1 MGADQ
6 TADPQGGQL
15 LSLVRR
21 YTVAL
26 VALGVLGA
34 GAGIALEIAVPPPYQ
49 ATATV
54 LVSPLEGNPYSP
66 EGRGDD
72 LVNLQTEAQLV
83 GTDGVAKIVQKKLGR
98 EPEGD
103 VEVSVPPNTQV
114 LNLAYTASSSSNARA
129 GAQAFADAYLE
140 YRSQRAQ
147 GVVNN
152 QLAKLEAQASKVER
166 LLTQTNRELAL
177 SSGSKRATLQQRVT
191 AYTNQLGVIDE
202 QSNDI
207 ASTPIDPGQVI
218 TPADAP
224 AGPGVMRKALY
235 GAGGLFLGLLAGFVI
250 ILLRERLNQRLRNA
264 EAVEGLGV
272 RALSTIPPGG
282 PPGDSLALVSA
293 PKSPVGEAYRR
304 LRAAVV
310 ATAPQTPVALL
321 VASATPGG
329 SARLASAN
337 LAVSL
342 AFAGAKT
349 IMIDATTEDADM
361 TGLFGARPGKGLSD
375 TLLSGTDPATL
386 LIHTDSQLRLL
397 PRGPRAL
404 EAAHRFS
411 GPRMRETVKVLRRRS
426 EYLVV
431 NAASLH
437 DADAQ
442 ALCTFM
448 DAVILVVNQGVTTR
462 EELRQ
467 AYVEAERAGV
477 TVLGALL
484 EPPEPRG
491 GRQAR
496 PAPSRQARPPRDA
509 AETRAPDPRGSGEN
523 RTGGDAHLGWADDQ
537 PGAEDPRRPDPA
549 DDGGY
554 WPTARRDEDERS
566 AADPASLVTQ
576 ALPQIK
582 QPPRSAE
589 TRTGASRPPRPGS
602 RRAAPPAGSARR
614 PTPPSLEPPSG
625 PGKPVAP
632 KPIAPA
638 DVPQTSPSGATGSAR
653 SRARRA
659 RPSEPDPSDPAAP
672 GDPAIHDEQAETD
685 AALESASTRT
695 QEDISKY
702 MPPEIPDEP
711 ADGPPGA
718 PGASGGSGG
727 SGASGA
733 SGESADVV
741 PRYGK
746 NAHKAGRHA
755 GP

>member
-15 LSLVRR
+15 LSLLRR
-21 YTVAL
+21 HMAAL
-26 VALGVLGA
+26 ILLAILGA
-34 GAGIALEIAVPPPYQ
+34 AGGVGLAIVMPPPYK

-83 GTDGVAKIVQKKLGR
+83 STDKVSKIVERKLGY
-98 EPEGD
+98 EPDGE

-114 LNLAYTASSSSNARA
+114 LNLTYTSTSASRARK

-147 GVVNN
+147 AVVNN
-152 QLAKLEAQASKVER
+152 QLAKLKAQAVKVEQQ
-166 LLTQTNRELAL
+166 LTQANQQLAAA
-177 SSGSKRATLQQRVT
+177 SGSQRATLQQRVT

-202 QSNDI
+202 QANDL

-224 AGPGVMRKALY
+224 SGPGLVQRGLY
-235 GAGGLFLGLLAGFVI
+235 GGGGLVLGLFAGFVI

-264 EAVEGLGV
+264 ESVEGLGI

-282 PPGDSLALVSA
+282 PTGDSLALVSA
-293 PKSPVGEAYRR
+293 PKSPAGEAYRR

-310 ATAPQTPVALL
+310 ATAPQTPVAIL
-321 VASATPGG
+321 VTNATPGG

-349 IMIDATTEDADM
+349 IMIDANTDDADM

-426 EYLVV
+426 EYLIV
-431 NAASLH
+431 NAASIH

-448 DAVILVVNQGVTTR
+448 DAVVLVVNQGVTTR

-477 TVLGALL
+477 TVLGTVL
-484 EPPEPRG
+484 EPPEQGRRRKSSSSSAPSSQH
-491 GRQAR
+491 RQAR
-496 PAPSRQARPPRDA
+496 APRGVES
-509 AETRAPDPRGSGEN
+509 RAPEARAPESRG
-523 RTGGDAHLGWADDQ
+523 GGDALAWADDF
-537 PGAEDPRRPDPA
+537 AESEDDRHRDPA
-549 DDGGY
+549 ADAGY
-554 WPTARRDEDERS
+554 WSSRKREDDEP
-566 AADPASLVTQ
+566 AGDPATLTTQ

-582 QPPRSAE
+582 PQTRSAE
-589 TRTGASRPPRPGS
+589 ARQGGSRGARRSGSRHAAPPAGG
-602 RRAAPPAGSARR
+602 RRAAPPLES
-614 PTPPSLEPPSG
+614 PPG
-625 PGKPVAP
+625 PGTPVAP
-632 KPIAPA
+632 KPI
-638 DVPQTSPSGATGSAR
+638 SPTDITQDTGTGRSAR
-653 SRARRA
+653 HRAGGLR
-659 RPSEPDPSDPAAP
+659 SEADPSDPASDGRGMTGEHRE
-672 GDPAIHDEQAETD
+672 GDAGSP
-685 AALESASTRT
+685 SART
-695 QEDISKY
+695 QEDVSKY
-702 MPPEIPDEP
+702 MRPDLSEDR
-711 ADGPPGA
+711 ADGA
-718 PGASGGSGG
+718 A
-727 SGASGA
+727 
-733 SGESADVV
+733 GEKADLV

>member
-1 MGADQ
+1 MRGIVVGADQ
-6 TADPQGGQL
+6 TADAQGGHL
-15 LSLVRR
+15 LALVRR
-21 YTVAL
+21 YLGALIGLAVLGTV
-26 VALGVLGA
+26 LGVV
-34 GAGIALEIAVPPPYQ
+34 LEMAVPPPFK

-83 GTDGVAKIVQKKLGR
+83 ATDSVAKIVQKKLGH
-98 EPEGD
+98 EAEGD
-103 VEVSVPPNTQV
+103 IGVTVPPNTQV
-114 LNLAYTASSSSNARA
+114 LNLTYTAGSSGNARA

-140 YRSQRAQ
+140 YRTQRAQ
-147 GVVNN
+147 AVVNN
-152 QLAKLEAQASKVER
+152 QLAKLKAQSARVER
-166 LLTQTNRELAL
+166 LLQRANNELAA
-177 SSGSKRATLQQRVT
+177 SSGSRRSTLQQRVT

-207 ASTPIDPGQVI
+207 ASTPLDPGQVI

-224 AGPGVMRKALY
+224 AGPGIVRPAMY
-235 GAGGLFLGLLAGFVI
+235 GAGGLLLGLVAGFVVM
-250 ILLRERLNQRLRNA
+250 LLRERLNQRLRNA
-264 EAVEGLGV
+264 ESIEGLGV
-272 RALSTIPPGG
+272 RTLSTIPAGG
-282 PPGDSLALVSA
+282 PSGDTLALVSA

-321 VASATPGG
+321 ISNATPGG
-329 SARLASAN
+329 SARMASAN

-349 IMIDATTEDADM
+349 IMIDATTEDADVS
-361 TGLFGARPGKGLSD
+361 TLFGARPGGKGLSD

-397 PRGPRAL
+397 PRGPRAR

-426 EYLVV
+426 EYLIV

-442 ALCTFM
+442 ALCTFV
-448 DAVILVVNQGVTTR
+448 DAVVLVINQGVTTR

-491 GRQAR
+491 GRAAR
-496 PAPSRQARPPRDA
+496 QAPSARQTHPPQGGA
-509 AETRAPDPRGSGEN
+509 PETRPGKRRAPEPPLAWAEDQPRGPQDEP
-523 RTGGDAHLGWADDQ
+523 DD
-537 PGAEDPRRPDPA
+537 EPA
-549 DDGGY
+549 DSG
-554 WPTARRDEDERS
+554 
-566 AADPASLVTQ
+566 SLVTQ
-576 ALPQIK
+576 ALPQVKQPQVK
-582 QPPRSAE
+582 QPPRAAE
-589 TRTGASRPPRPGS
+589 ARPGPTGRRGAPQPEPPRRPL
-602 RRAAPPAGSARR
+602 PPA
-614 PTPPSLEPPSG
+614 LDPPSG

-632 KPIAPA
+632 KP
-638 DVPQTSPSGATGSAR
+638 VSPTEVTQGTGA
-653 SRARRA
+653 A
-659 RPSEPDPSDPAAP
+659 RPRPAAP
-672 GDPAIHDEQAETD
+672 GGPEPSEPADAAADE
-685 AALESASTRT
+685 ALESAATRT
-695 QEDISKY
+695 QEDISKFL
-702 MPPEIPDEP
+702 PPDLPEDGSDGTPPAGPKDAAPDV
-711 ADGPPGA
+711 
-718 PGASGGSGG
+718 S
-727 SGASGA
+727 
-733 SGESADVV
+733 

-746 NAHKAGRHA
+746 KPHKAGRHA

>member
-6 TADPQGGQL
+6 TADPHGGQL

-21 YTVAL
+21 YMAVL
-26 VALGVLGA
+26 IMLGVLGA
-34 GAGIALEIAVPPPYQ
+34 GAGVALEITVPPPYK

-83 GTDGVAKIVQKKLGR
+83 ATDGVAKIVQKKLGR
-98 EPEGD
+98 EPQGE

-114 LNLAYTASSSSNARA
+114 LNLTYTTTSSAKARA

-140 YRSQRAQ
+140 YRTQRAQ

-152 QLAKLEAQASKVER
+152 QLGKLKAQAAKVER
-166 LLTQTNRELAL
+166 LLLQTNREMAT
-177 SSGSKRATLQQRVT
+177 SAGSKRATLQQRVT

-207 ASTPIDPGQVI
+207 ASTPLDPGQVI

-224 AGPGVMRKALY
+224 AGPGIIRKALY

-250 ILLRERLNQRLRNA
+250 MLLRERLNQRLRNA

-272 RALSTIPPGG
+272 RALSTIPSGG

-321 VASATPGG
+321 VSSATPGG

-442 ALCTFM
+442 ALCTFV
-448 DAVILVVNQGVTTR
+448 DAVVLVVNQGVTTR

-484 EPPEPRG
+484 EPPEQRG
-491 GRQAR
+491 ERQAR
-496 PAPSRQARPPRDA
+496 PAPPRQARPPRGGGGRGGV
-509 AETRAPDPRGSGEN
+509 ETRAPETR
-523 RTGGDAHLGWADDQ
+523 GGDARGAGEGPLTWGDDQ
-537 PGAEDPRRPDPA
+537 PGPEDARHPDPA
-549 DDGGY
+549 EDVGGY
-554 WPTARRDEDERS
+554 WPSAPHDESEQG
-566 AADPASLVTQ
+566 AVDPATLTTQ

-582 QPPRSAE
+582 AQPGDGRQVASGPPRQL
-589 TRTGASRPPRPGS
+589 GS
-602 RRAAPPAGSARR
+602 RRAAPPAGAGRR
-614 PTPPSLEPPSG
+614 GMPPGLEPPSG

-632 KPIAPA
+632 KPVSPTE
-638 DVPQTSPSGATGSAR
+638 VTQGSGSPSPASGSAR
-653 SRARRA
+653 RRDSRA
-659 RPSEPDPSDPAAP
+659 RPSEPDPSDPAPAAP
-672 GDPAIHDEQAETD
+672 LEEAETD
-685 AALESASTRT
+685 AALESAATRT

-711 ADGPPGA
+711 ADGSA
-718 PGASGGSGG
+718 
-727 SGASGA
+727 
-733 SGESADVV
+733 GESSDVV

-746 NAHKAGRHA
+746 KAHRAGRHA
-755 GP
+755 GS

>member
-21 YTVAL
+21 YTAAL
-26 VALGVLGA
+26 VVLGVLGA
-34 GAGIALEIAVPPPYQ
+34 GAGIILEIAVPPPYQ

-83 GTDGVAKIVQKKLGR
+83 STDGVAKIVEKKLGR
-98 EPEGD
+98 EPEGE
-103 VEVSVPPNTQV
+103 VEVTVPPNTQV
-114 LNLAYTASSSSNARA
+114 LNLTYTTNGSTKART
-129 GAQAFADAYLE
+129 GAQAFADAYLQ
-140 YRSQRAQ
+140 YRTQRSQS
-147 GVVNN
+147 VVNN
-152 QLAKLEAQASKVER
+152 QLAKLKTQAAKVQRQLQQANQEM
-166 LLTQTNRELAL
+166 AV
-177 SSGSKRATLQQRVT
+177 SSGSQRATLQQRVT

-207 ASTPIDPGQVI
+207 ASTPLDPGQVI

-224 AGPGVMRKALY
+224 AGPGIIRKALY
-235 GAGGLFLGLLAGFVI
+235 GTGGLVLGLLAGFVVM
-250 ILLRERLNQRLRNA
+250 LLRERLNQRLRNA

-272 RALSTIPPGG
+272 RALSTIPAGG
-282 PPGDSLALVSA
+282 PAGDSLALVSA

-321 VASATPGG
+321 VTSATPGG

-411 GPRMRETVKVLRRRS
+411 GPRMREAVKVLRRRS

-496 PAPSRQARPPRDA
+496 PAPPRQARPPRGGDGRGGAEARPHEPRA
-509 AETRAPDPRGSGEN
+509 AEARGAGEAPL
-523 RTGGDAHLGWADDQ
+523 TWADEQ
-537 PGAEDPRRPDPA
+537 QGPEDGRRADPA
-549 DDGGY
+549 ADAGY
-554 WPTARRDEDERS
+554 WSGRQRDEDEPG
-566 AADPASLVTQ
+566 AADPASLTTQ

-582 QPPRSAE
+582 PQPRSAE
-589 TRTGASRPPRPGS
+589 PRQGASRQPG
-602 RRAAPPAGSARR
+602 ARR
-614 PTPPSLEPPSG
+614 PAPPSGGGRRGTPPSLEPPAG

-632 KPIAPA
+632 KPISPTEITQGTGSGPA
-638 DVPQTSPSGATGSAR
+638 ASGAAG
-653 SRARRA
+653 RRGA
-659 RPSEPDPSDPAAP
+659 RPRPPEPDRPEPAAST
-672 GDPAIHDEQAETD
+672 DQAAPPEAGND
-685 AALESASTRT
+685 AAPESASTRT

-702 MPPEIPDEP
+702 MPPEPPDTP
-711 ADGPPGA
+711 ADKPA
-718 PGASGGSGG
+718 
-727 SGASGA
+727 
-733 SGESADVV
+733 GEPSPEVV

-746 NAHKAGRHA
+746 KPHKAGRHA
-755 GP
+755 EP

>member
-6 TADPQGGQL
+6 TADPQAGQL

-21 YTVAL
+21 YATVL
-26 VALGVLGA
+26 IVLGVLGA
-34 GAGIALEIAVPPPYQ
+34 GAGVALEIAVPPPYK

-83 GTDGVAKIVQKKLGR
+83 ATDGVERLVEKKLGH
-98 EPEGD
+98 EPEGKIG
-103 VEVSVPPNTQV
+103 VSVPPNTQV
-114 LNLAYTASSSSNARA
+114 LNLSYTSDSSADARA
-129 GAQAFADAYLE
+129 GAQAFADAYLA
-140 YRSQRAQ
+140 YRTQRAQ

-152 QLAKLEAQASKVER
+152 QLTKLKAQAAKVGQQLQEA
-166 LLTQTNRELAL
+166 NREMAL
-177 SSGSKRATLQQRVT
+177 STGSRRATLRQRVI

-224 AGPGVMRKALY
+224 SGPGIVRPAVW
-235 GAGGLFLGLLAGFVI
+235 GIGGLVLGLVLGFVI
-250 ILLRERLNQRLRNA
+250 MLLRERLNQRLRNA
-264 EAVEGLGV
+264 DAIEGLGV
-272 RALSTIPPGG
+272 RTLATIPAGG
-282 PPGDSLALVSA
+282 PPGDTLALVSA

-304 LRAAVV
+304 LRAAIV

-321 VASATPGG
+321 VTSATPGG

-375 TLLSGTDPATL
+375 TLLNGTDPATL

-397 PRGPRAL
+397 PRGPRAR

-442 ALCTFM
+442 ALCTFV
-448 DAVILVVNQGVTTR
+448 DAVVLVVNRGVTTR
-462 EELRQ
+462 EELRH

-484 EPPEPRG
+484 EPPEQNRSGQPRTAPPPLQG
-491 GRQAR
+491 R
-496 PAPSRQARPPRDA
+496 PARAGGPRALEARGSA
-509 AETRAPDPRGSGEN
+509 SPRGSGQNRVAGDADLGWGDDQLSWESGRRPDAPEDAH
-523 RTGGDAHLGWADDQ
+523 RTGRTRDD
-537 PGAEDPRRPDPA
+537 DDPDPA
-549 DDGGY
+549 DD
-554 WPTARRDEDERS
+554 
-566 AADPASLVTQ
+566 ASLTTQ
-576 ALPQIK
+576 ALPQID
-582 QPPRSAE
+582 AE
-589 TRTGASRPPRPGS
+589 PPRPARPRPEDARPGTS
-602 RRAAPPAGSARR
+602 RPSRGTGQRRAAPRR
-614 PTPPSLEPPSG
+614 GTPPALEPPAG
-625 PGKPVAP
+625 LGKPVTP
-632 KPIAPA
+632 KPS
-638 DVPQTSPSGATGSAR
+638 DGAQGKDSDDAR
-653 SRARRA
+653 ASK
-659 RPSEPDPSDPAAP
+659 
-672 GDPAIHDEQAETD
+672 EQAETA
-685 AALESASTRT
+685 AALESAATRT
-695 QEDISKY
+695 QEDISQY
-702 MPPEIPDEP
+702 LPPDLPEDG
-711 ADGPPGA
+711 ADGSSGESSTGGA
-718 PGASGGSGG
+718 PGTS
-727 SGASGA
+727 
-733 SGESADVV
+733 

-746 NAHKAGRHA
+746 KPHRAGRH
-755 GP
+755 GGS

>member
-21 YTVAL
+21 YMAAL
-26 VALGVLGA
+26 IVLGVLGA

-83 GTDGVAKIVQKKLGR
+83 ATDGVGKIVQKKLGR
-98 EPEGD
+98 EPEGE
-103 VEVSVPPNTQV
+103 VEVTVPPNTQV
-114 LNLAYTASSSSNARA
+114 LNLTYTTNSSTNART

-140 YRSQRAQ
+140 YRTQRAQ

-152 QLAKLEAQASKVER
+152 QLKKLEAQAAKVER
-166 LLTQTNRELAL
+166 QLAQTNREMAT
-177 SSGSKRATLQQRVT
+177 STGSKRATLQQRVT

-207 ASTPIDPGQVI
+207 ASTPLDPGQVI

-224 AGPGVMRKALY
+224 AGPGIIRKALY
-235 GAGGLFLGLLAGFVI
+235 GFGGLMLGLLGGFVI
-250 ILLRERLNQRLRNA
+250 MLLRERLNQRLRNA

-272 RALSTIPPGG
+272 RALSTIPAGG
-282 PPGDSLALVSA
+282 PSGDSLALVSA
-293 PKSPVGEAYRR
+293 PKSPAGEAYRR

-397 PRGPRAL
+397 PRGPRAV

-448 DAVILVVNQGVTTR
+448 DAVVLVVNQGVTTR
-462 EELRQ
+462 QELHQ

-491 GRQAR
+491 GRQPR
-496 PAPSRQARPPRDA
+496 PAPSRQARPPRGA
-509 AETRAPDPRGSGEN
+509 EPRGPETRASDPRGSGET
-523 RTGGDAHLGWADDQ
+523 RVGGEAASFAWGDDQ
-537 PGAEDPRRPDPA
+537 AAPEDVRRHDPA
-549 DDGGY
+549 DDGY
-554 WPTARRDEDERS
+554 WASRRRDEDEQNT
-566 AADPASLVTQ
+566 ADPASLTTQ

-582 QPPRSAE
+582 QQPRSSE
-589 TRTGASRPPRPGS
+589 PRQGAPRQPRRPGS
-602 RRAAPPAGSARR
+602 RRAAPPAGGVQRA
-614 PTPPSLEPPSG
+614 TPPSLEPPSG

-632 KPIAPA
+632 KPVAPEA
-638 DVPQTSPSGATGSAR
+638 SQGTESAAGPTR
-653 SRARRA
+653 RRASRA
-659 RPSEPDPSDPAAP
+659 RPSSEPDPPDPAASDDRTVSE
-672 GDPAIHDEQAETD
+672 GQAETD

-695 QEDISKY
+695 QEDISRY
-702 MPPEIPDEP
+702 MPPDLPDEP
-711 ADGPPGA
+711 TEGT
-718 PGASGGSGG
+718 SGQS
-727 SGASGA
+727 S
-733 SGESADVV
+733 DVV

-746 NAHKAGRHA
+746 KAQAGRHA

>member
-26 VALGVLGA
+26 VALGVVGA
-34 GAGIALEIAVPPPYQ
+34 AAGIGLEIAVPPPYQ

-83 GTDGVAKIVQKKLGR
+83 STDGVAKIVQKKLGR

-103 VEVSVPPNTQV
+103 VEVTVPPNTQV
-114 LNLAYTASSSSNARA
+114 LNLAYTATSSAKARA

-152 QLAKLEAQASKVER
+152 QLAKLEAQAAKVER

-177 SSGSKRATLQQRVT
+177 STGSKRATLQQRVT

-224 AGPGVMRKALY
+224 AGPGIIRKALY

-282 PPGDSLALVSA
+282 PAGDSLALVSA

-310 ATAPQTPVALL
+310 ATAPQTPVAVL

-426 EYLVV
+426 EYLIV

-484 EPPEPRG
+484 EPPEQRG
-491 GRQAR
+491 GRQQARPAPASRQAR
-496 PAPSRQARPPRDA
+496 PARGPAEPRGP
-509 AETRAPDPRGSGEN
+509 ETRGSGEN
-523 RTGGDAHLGWADDQ
+523 RTGGDGPLKWADDQ
-537 PGAEDPRRPDPA
+537 PGADDARRPDPG

-554 WPTARRDEDERS
+554 WPSTRRDEDER
-566 AADPASLVTQ
+566 APADPATLVTQ

-589 TRTGASRPPRPGS
+589 TRTGATRQPRPGA

-614 PTPPSLEPPSG
+614 PTPPSLDPPAG

-632 KPIAPA
+632 KPIAA
-638 DVPQTSPSGATGSAR
+638 TDLPQATPPGASGSAR

-659 RPSEPDPSDPAAP
+659 RPSEPDPTDPAAHDEP
-672 GDPAIHDEQAETD
+672 VVNDEQAETE

-695 QEDISKY
+695 QEDISRY
-702 MPPEIPDEP
+702 MPPDLPDQP
-711 ADGPPGA
+711 ADGADGA
-718 PGASGGSGG
+718 DGAAGGSGD
-727 SGASGA
+727 SP
-733 SGESADVV
+733 EVV

-746 NAHKAGRHA
+746 KAHRAGRHGGA
-755 GP
+755 

>member
-6 TADPQGGQL
+6 KADAQGGQL
-15 LSLVRR
+15 FSLVRR
-21 YTVAL
+21 YLGALVVLALLGTGAGVAL
-26 VALGVLGA
+26 EL
-34 GAGIALEIAVPPPYQ
+34 AVPPPFK

-83 GTDGVAKIVQKKLGR
+83 ATDSVAKIVERKLGR
-98 EPEGD
+98 EAQGD
-103 VEVSVPPNTQV
+103 IGVSVPPNTQV
-114 LNLAYTASSSSNARA
+114 LNLTYTSNSSGNARS

-140 YRSQRAQ
+140 YRTQRAQ
-147 GVVNN
+147 AVVNN
-152 QLAKLEAQASKVER
+152 QLAKLKAQSSRVER
-166 LLTQTNRELAL
+166 LLQRANTELAAA
-177 SSGSKRATLQQRVT
+177 SGSRRATLQQRVT

-224 AGPGVMRKALY
+224 SGPGIMRPAMY
-235 GAGGLFLGLLAGFVI
+235 GAVGLVLGLVAGFVI
-250 ILLRERLNQRLRNA
+250 MLLRERLNQRLRNA
-264 EAVEGLGV
+264 ESIEGLGV
-272 RALSTIPPGG
+272 RTLSTIPAGG
-282 PPGDSLALVSA
+282 PSGDTLALVSA

-321 VASATPGG
+321 VSNATPGG

-349 IMIDATTEDADM
+349 IMIDATTEDSDVS
-361 TGLFGARPGKGLSD
+361 TLFGARPGGKGLSD

-397 PRGPRAL
+397 PRGPRAR

-426 EYLVV
+426 EYLIV
-431 NAASLH
+431 NATSLH

-442 ALCTFM
+442 ALCTFV
-448 DAVILVVNQGVTTR
+448 DAVVLVINQGVTTR

-491 GRQAR
+491 GRS
-496 PAPSRQARPPRDA
+496 SRQQAPARQSRPPQGGEARSA
-509 AETRAPDPRGSGEN
+509 EARHPETR
-523 RTGGDAHLGWADDQ
+523 GGARRASEVPLAWADDQ
-537 PGAEDPRRPDPA
+537 PLAPQEEAEEEPA
-549 DDGGY
+549 DPG
-554 WPTARRDEDERS
+554 T
-566 AADPASLVTQ
+566 LVTQ
-576 ALPQIK
+576 ALPQVK
-582 QPPRSAE
+582 QQPP
-589 TRTGASRPPRPGS
+589 TGDARPAASPRRGAARPEGRRRPL
-602 RRAAPPAGSARR
+602 PPA
-614 PTPPSLEPPSG
+614 LDPPSG

-632 KPIAPA
+632 KPVSPTDVTQGTARPRRAASDAEAPEPA
-638 DVPQTSPSGATGSAR
+638 D
-653 SRARRA
+653 
-659 RPSEPDPSDPAAP
+659 
-672 GDPAIHDEQAETD
+672 AETE

-695 QEDISKY
+695 QEDITKY
-702 MPPEIPDEP
+702 LPPETPEDG
-711 ADGPPGA
+711 ADGAPPAGTGDGA
-718 PGASGGSGG
+718 PEVA
-727 SGASGA
+727 
-733 SGESADVV
+733 

-746 NAHKAGRHA
+746 KPHRAGRHA

>member
-1 MGADQ
+1 MRGIVVGADQ
-6 TADPQGGQL
+6 TADAQGGHL
-15 LSLVRR
+15 LALVRR
-21 YTVAL
+21 YLGALIGLAVLGTAAGVAL
-26 VALGVLGA
+26 
-34 GAGIALEIAVPPPYQ
+34 EMAVPPPFK

-83 GTDGVAKIVQKKLGR
+83 ATDSVAKIVQKKLGH
-98 EPEGD
+98 EAEGD
-103 VEVSVPPNTQV
+103 IGVSVPPNTQV
-114 LNLAYTASSSSNARA
+114 LNLTYTANSSGNARA

-140 YRSQRAQ
+140 YRTQRAQ
-147 GVVNN
+147 AVVNN
-152 QLAKLEAQASKVER
+152 QLAKLKAQSARVEH
-166 LLTQTNRELAL
+166 LLQRANNELAA
-177 SSGSKRATLQQRVT
+177 SSGSRRSTLQQRVT

-207 ASTPIDPGQVI
+207 ASTPLDPGQVI

-224 AGPGVMRKALY
+224 AGPGIVRPAMY
-235 GAGGLFLGLLAGFVI
+235 GAGGLVLGLVAGFVVM
-250 ILLRERLNQRLRNA
+250 LLRERLNQRLRNA
-264 EAVEGLGV
+264 ESIEGLGV
-272 RALSTIPPGG
+272 RTLSTIPAGG
-282 PPGDSLALVSA
+282 PPGDTLALVSA

-321 VASATPGG
+321 ISNATPGG
-329 SARLASAN
+329 SARMASAN

-349 IMIDATTEDADM
+349 IMIDATTEDADVS
-361 TGLFGARPGKGLSD
+361 TLFGARPGGKGLSD

-397 PRGPRAL
+397 PRGPRAR

-426 EYLVV
+426 EYLIV

-442 ALCTFM
+442 ALCTFV
-448 DAVILVVNQGVTTR
+448 DAVVLVINQGVTTR

-491 GRQAR
+491 GRA
-496 PAPSRQARPPRDA
+496 ARQAPPARQPHPPQGSEPRQPEA
-509 AETRAPDPRGSGEN
+509 RAGRRRAPEAP
-523 RTGGDAHLGWADDQ
+523 LPW
-537 PGAEDPRRPDPA
+537 AEDPSRGGQDEPDEEPA
-549 DDGGY
+549 DSG
-554 WPTARRDEDERS
+554 
-566 AADPASLVTQ
+566 SLVTQ
-576 ALPQIK
+576 ALPQVK
-582 QPPRSAE
+582 QPPR
-589 TRTGASRPPRPGS
+589 TGEARPAPSGRHGVPQPEPR
-602 RRAAPPAGSARR
+602 RRPLPPA
-614 PTPPSLEPPSG
+614 LEPPAG

-632 KPIAPA
+632 KP
-638 DVPQTSPSGATGSAR
+638 VSPTEVTQGTGP
-653 SRARRA
+653 A
-659 RPSEPDPSDPAAP
+659 RPRPAAP
-672 GDPAIHDEQAETD
+672 AGAEPAEPAD
-685 AALESASTRT
+685 AAADDGLESAATRT
-695 QEDISKY
+695 QEDISKF
-702 MPPEIPDEP
+702 MPPDLPEDG
-711 ADGPPGA
+711 ADGKPPAGPKDAA
-718 PGASGGSGG
+718 P
-727 SGASGA
+727 
-733 SGESADVV
+733 DVS

-746 NAHKAGRHA
+746 KPHKAGRHA

>member
-1 MGADQ
+1 MGADR
-6 TADPQGGQL
+6 TADAQGGQL
-15 LSLVRR
+15 LALVRR
-21 YTVAL
+21 YLGAL
-26 VALGVLGA
+26 IGLAVLGTAA
-34 GAGIALEIAVPPPYQ
+34 GVVLEMAVPPPFK

-83 GTDGVAKIVQKKLGR
+83 ATDSVAKIVEKKLGH
-98 EPEGD
+98 EAEGD
-103 VEVSVPPNTQV
+103 IGVSVPPNTQV
-114 LNLAYTASSSSNARA
+114 LNLTYTASSSGNARA

-140 YRSQRAQ
+140 YRTQRAQ

-152 QLAKLEAQASKVER
+152 QLAKLKAQSARVER
-166 LLTQTNRELAL
+166 LLQRANNELAA
-177 SSGSKRATLQQRVT
+177 SSGSRRSTLQQRVT

-207 ASTPIDPGQVI
+207 ASTPLDPGQVI

-224 AGPGVMRKALY
+224 AGPGIVRPAMY
-235 GAGGLFLGLLAGFVI
+235 GAGGLVLGLVAGFVI
-250 ILLRERLNQRLRNA
+250 MLLRERLNQRLRNA
-264 EAVEGLGV
+264 ESIEGLGV
-272 RALSTIPPGG
+272 RTLSAIPAGG
-282 PPGDSLALVSA
+282 PSGDTLALVSA

-321 VASATPGG
+321 ISNATPGG
-329 SARLASAN
+329 SARMASAN

-349 IMIDATTEDADM
+349 IMIDATTEDADVS
-361 TGLFGARPGKGLSD
+361 TLFGARPGGKGLSD

-397 PRGPRAL
+397 PRGPRAR

-426 EYLVV
+426 EYLIV

-442 ALCTFM
+442 ALCTFV
-448 DAVILVVNQGVTTR
+448 DAVVLVINQGVTTR

-491 GRQAR
+491 GRGTRQAPAARQSR
-496 PAPSRQARPPRDA
+496 PPQGGEARPPQGGEARPPQGGEA
-509 AETRAPDPRGSGEN
+509 RPPQGGEARGGAEPRLPETRGGKRRAPEAPL
-523 RTGGDAHLGWADDQ
+523 AW
-537 PGAEDPRRPDPA
+537 AEDPPRA
-549 DDGGY
+549 SQ
-554 WPTARRDEDERS
+554 DEP
-566 AADPASLVTQ
+566 AADPADSPSLVTQ
-576 ALPQIK
+576 ALPQVT
-582 QPPRSAE
+582 QPPR
-589 TRTGASRPPRPGS
+589 TGEARPAPSGRRGAPQPEPR
-602 RRAAPPAGSARR
+602 RRPLPPA
-614 PTPPSLEPPSG
+614 LDPPSG

-632 KPIAPA
+632 KP
-638 DVPQTSPSGATGSAR
+638 VSPTEVTQGTGPV
-653 SRARRA
+653 
-659 RPSEPDPSDPAAP
+659 RPRPAAP
-672 GDPAIHDEQAETD
+672 SDAEPPEPADAETEET
-685 AALESASTRT
+685 LESAATRT
-695 QEDISKY
+695 QEDISKF
-702 MPPEIPDEP
+702 MPPELPEDG
-711 ADGPPGA
+711 ADGTPPAGPKDAA
-718 PGASGGSGG
+718 P
-727 SGASGA
+727 
-733 SGESADVV
+733 DVA

-746 NAHKAGRHA
+746 KPHKAGRHA

>member
-1 MGADQ
+1 MAALIVLAALGTGA
-6 TADPQGGQL
+6 G
-15 LSLVRR
+15 
-21 YTVAL
+21 VAL
-26 VALGVLGA
+26 
-34 GAGIALEIAVPPPYQ
+34 EMAVPPPFK

-83 GTDGVAKIVQKKLGR
+83 ATDSVAKIVQRKLGR
-98 EPEGD
+98 EAEGD
-103 VEVSVPPNTQV
+103 IAVSVPPNTQV
-114 LNLAYTASSSSNARA
+114 LNLTYTAGSSGNARS

-140 YRSQRAQ
+140 YRTQRAQ
-147 GVVNN
+147 SVVNN
-152 QLAKLEAQASKVER
+152 QLAKLKTQAARVER
-166 LLTQTNRELAL
+166 LLQRANNELAA
-177 SSGSKRATLQQRVT
+177 SSGSRRSTLQQRVT

-207 ASTPIDPGQVI
+207 ASTPLDPGQVI

-224 AGPGVMRKALY
+224 SGPGIIRPAMY
-235 GAGGLFLGLLAGFVI
+235 GAGGLVLGLIAGLVI
-250 ILLRERLNQRLRNA
+250 MLLRERLNQRLRNT
-264 EAVEGLGV
+264 EAIEGLGV
-272 RALSTIPPGG
+272 RTLSAIPAGG
-282 PPGDSLALVSA
+282 PPGDTLALVSA
-293 PKSPVGEAYRR
+293 PKSPAGEAYRR

-321 VASATPGG
+321 VSNATPGG

-397 PRGPRAL
+397 PRGPRAR

-442 ALCTFM
+442 ALCTFV
-448 DAVILVVNQGVTTR
+448 DAVVLVVNQGVTTR

-477 TVLGALL
+477 TVLGALM
-484 EPPEPRG
+484 EPPEQRG
-491 GRQAR
+491 RSQR
-496 PAPSRQARPPRDA
+496 PAAQPRRARPPQGGEMRGA
-509 AETRAPDPRGSGEN
+509 AGEPRGPEPRVAGE
-523 RTGGDAHLGWADDQ
+523 RHAAPEASLAWADDQ
-537 PGAEDPRRPDPA
+537 PAEGDARPAGRGEEQPGYWPGMPQDEAEPDPA
-549 DDGGY
+549 D
-554 WPTARRDEDERS
+554 S
-566 AADPASLVTQ
+566 ASLVTQ
-576 ALPQIK
+576 ALPQVGR
-582 QPPRSAE
+582 QP
-589 TRTGASRPPRPGS
+589 RTGEPPQAPSGRRGTPRPEPR
-602 RRAAPPAGSARR
+602 RRAL
-614 PTPPSLEPPSG
+614 PPSLDPPAG

-632 KPIAPA
+632 RPVSPT
-638 DVPQTSPSGATGSAR
+638 DVTQGTGT
-653 SRARRA
+653 A
-659 RPSEPDPSDPAAP
+659 RPRTGTPPGAEAPEAVEAADP
-672 GDPAIHDEQAETD
+672 END

-695 QEDISKY
+695 QEDISQF
-702 MPPEIPDEP
+702 MPPDLPDDG
-711 ADGPPGA
+711 ADGPPVAGPSGAGA
-718 PGASGGSGG
+718 PGASP
-727 SGASGA
+727 
-733 SGESADVV
+733 GEVA

-746 NAHKAGRHA
+746 KAHKAGRHA
-755 GP
+755 GS

>member
-6 TADPQGGQL
+6 TADPQQGQL
-15 LSLVRR
+15 LPLLRR
-21 YTVAL
+21 YMPLLVLLAVVGAAVGVIAAL
-26 VALGVLGA
+26 VLPA
-34 GAGIALEIAVPPPYQ
+34 PYK
-49 ATATV
+49 ATSTV

-66 EGRGDD
+66 NGRGDD

-83 GTDGVAKIVQKKLGR
+83 STDRVAKIVGQKLGHA
-98 EPEGD
+98 PEGQI
-103 VEVSVPPNTQV
+103 EVTVPPNTQV
-114 LNLAYTASSSSNARA
+114 LNLTYTAGSAKDARA
-129 GAQAFADAYLE
+129 GAQAFADAYLA
-140 YRSQRAQ
+140 YRQQRAQ
-147 GVVNN
+147 DVVNN
-152 QLAKLEAQASKVER
+152 QLTKLKNQSSKVQQQ
-166 LLTQTNRELAL
+166 LLKTNREMAVA
-177 SSGSKRATLQQRVT
+177 SGAERATLRQRVT

-202 QSNDI
+202 QANDI
-207 ASTPIDPGQVI
+207 GSTPINPGQVI
-218 TPADAP
+218 TPAGAP
-224 AGPGVMRKALY
+224 DGPGQIRTAAF
-235 GAGGLFLGLLAGFVI
+235 GAGGLVGALLVGCAVV
-250 ILLRERLNQRLRNA
+250 LLRERLNQRLHNA
-264 EAVEGLGV
+264 EAIEGLGV
-272 RALSTIPPGG
+272 RTLSTIPAGG
-282 PPGDSLALVSA
+282 PTGDTLALVSA
-293 PKSPVGEAYRR
+293 PKSPAGQAYRR

-349 IMIDATTEDADM
+349 IMIDATTDD
-361 TGLFGARPGKGLSD
+361 TDVSTLFGARPGGKGLSD

-397 PRGPRAL
+397 PRGPRAP

-442 ALCTFM
+442 ALCTFV

-484 EPPEPRG
+484 EPPEQRG
-491 GRQAR
+491 GGRAPRQA
-496 PAPSRQARPPRDA
+496 PPRQAGRAPQA
-509 AETRAPDPRGSGEN
+509 AETLGGGE
-523 RTGGDAHLGWADDQ
+523 RPTVPEASLGWEDDHDSAD
-537 PGAEDPRRPDPA
+537 A
-549 DDGGY
+549 
-554 WPTARRDEDERS
+554 
-566 AADPASLVTQ
+566 ASLTTQ

-582 QPPRSAE
+582 QPPRPGDA
-589 TRTGASRPPRPGS
+589 RQAQARRGGAQRG
-602 RRAAPPAGSARR
+602 APPPGRR
-614 PTPPSLEPPSG
+614 PTPPALEPPSG

-632 KPIAPA
+632 KPVSPTDVTQGTGTSRPRASRAQPGDAEPGEPA
-638 DVPQTSPSGATGSAR
+638 DTA
-653 SRARRA
+653 
-659 RPSEPDPSDPAAP
+659 
-672 GDPAIHDEQAETD
+672 EQRETE
-685 AALESASTRT
+685 AALESASART

-702 MPPEIPDEP
+702 MPPEPPNDS
-711 ADGPPGA
+711 ADGPT
-718 PGASGGSGG
+718 SS
-727 SGASGA
+727 
-733 SGESADVV
+733 EVL

-746 NAHKAGRHA
+746 THKAGRHA
-755 GP
+755 GS

>member
-21 YTVAL
+21 YMVAL
-26 VALGVLGA
+26 VVLGVLGA

-83 GTDGVAKIVQKKLGR
+83 ATDGVGRIVQKKLGR
-98 EPEGD
+98 EPEGE
-103 VEVSVPPNTQV
+103 VEVTVPPNTQV
-114 LNLAYTASSSSNARA
+114 LTLTYTTNGSTKARA
-129 GAQAFADAYLE
+129 GAQAYADAYLE
-140 YRSQRAQ
+140 YRTQRAQ

-152 QLAKLEAQASKVER
+152 QIAKLKTQAAKVQRQLQQANQEM
-166 LLTQTNRELAL
+166 AA
-177 SSGSKRATLQQRVT
+177 SSGSQRATMQQRVT

-207 ASTPIDPGQVI
+207 ASTPLDPGQVI

-224 AGPGVMRKALY
+224 AGPGIIRKALY
-235 GAGGLFLGLLAGFVI
+235 GTGGLVLGLLAGFVI
-250 ILLRERLNQRLRNA
+250 MLLRERLNQRLRNA
-264 EAVEGLGV
+264 DAVEGLGV
-272 RALSTIPPGG
+272 RALSTIPAGG

-321 VASATPGG
+321 VTSATPGG

-411 GPRMRETVKVLRRRS
+411 GPRMREAVKVLRRRS

-491 GRQAR
+491 GRQSR
-496 PAPSRQARPPRDA
+496 PAPSRQARPPRGGDGRGGA
-509 AETRAPDPRGSGEN
+509 EARTPEPRTPETRAPETRTAGEAPLAW
-523 RTGGDAHLGWADDQ
+523 GGDDQ
-537 PGAEDPRRPDPA
+537 QGPEEGRRPDPA
-549 DDGGY
+549 GDAGY
-554 WPTARRDEDERS
+554 WSGRSRDEDEQGT
-566 AADPASLVTQ
+566 ADPASLTTQ

-582 QPPRSAE
+582 PQPRSAE
-589 TRTGASRPPRPGS
+589 PRPGASRPSRQPGS
-602 RRAAPPAGSARR
+602 RRPAPPAGGGRR
-614 PTPPSLEPPSG
+614 GTPPSLEPPAG

-632 KPIAPA
+632 KPALPPE
-638 DVPQTSPSGATGSAR
+638 VTPGTGSGSAASGSAR
-653 SRARRA
+653 PRGSRA
-659 RPSEPDPSDPAAP
+659 RPSEPDP
-672 GDPAIHDEQAETD
+672 
-685 AALESASTRT
+685 
-695 QEDISKY
+695 
-702 MPPEIPDEP
+702 PD
-711 ADGPPGA
+711 
-718 PGASGGSGG
+718 
-727 SGASGA
+727 
-733 SGESADVV
+733 
-741 PRYGK
+741 
-746 NAHKAGRHA
+746 
-755 GP
+755 

>member
-6 TADPQGGQL
+6 TADPQGGHL

-21 YTVAL
+21 YTAAL
-26 VALGVLGA
+26 IVLAVLGT
-34 GAGIALEIAVPPPYQ
+34 GAGVALEIAVPPPFK

-83 GTDGVAKIVQKKLGR
+83 STDSVAKIVEKKLGR
-98 EPEGD
+98 EAEGD
-103 VEVSVPPNTQV
+103 IAVSVPPNTQV
-114 LNLAYTASSSSNARA
+114 LNLTYTAGSSGQARS

-140 YRSQRAQ
+140 YRTQRAQ
-147 GVVNN
+147 SVVNN
-152 QLAKLEAQASKVER
+152 QLAKLKTQAARVER
-166 LLTQTNRELAL
+166 LLQRANNELAA
-177 SSGSKRATLQQRVT
+177 SSGSRRSTLQQRVT

-207 ASTPIDPGQVI
+207 ASTPLDPGQVI

-224 AGPGVMRKALY
+224 SGPGIIRPAMY
-235 GAGGLFLGLLAGFVI
+235 GAGGLVLGLVAGFVI
-250 ILLRERLNQRLRNA
+250 MLLRERLNQRLRNT
-264 EAVEGLGV
+264 EAIEGLGV
-272 RALSTIPPGG
+272 RTLSAIPAGG
-282 PPGDSLALVSA
+282 PPGDTLALVSA
-293 PKSPVGEAYRR
+293 PKSPAGEAYRR

-321 VASATPGG
+321 VSNATPGG

-349 IMIDATTEDADM
+349 IMIDATTEDVDVS
-361 TGLFGARPGKGLSD
+361 GLFGARAGKGLSD

-397 PRGPRAL
+397 PRGPRAR

-426 EYLVV
+426 EYLIV

-442 ALCTFM
+442 ALCTFV
-448 DAVILVVNQGVTTR
+448 DAVVLVVNQGVTTR

-484 EPPEPRG
+484 EPPEQRGRSQRPAAQPRRARPPQGGEMRGAAGEPRG
-491 GRQAR
+491 GERHAAPEASLAWADDPAADDVRPAGRGEEKPGYWPGMPQDEAEADAAESATMTTQALPQVGQQPRTGEAR
-496 PAPSRQARPPRDA
+496 PAPSRR
-509 AETRAPDPRGSGEN
+509 RG
-523 RTGGDAHLGWADDQ
+523 A
-537 PGAEDPRRPDPA
+537 
-549 DDGGY
+549 
-554 WPTARRDEDERS
+554 
-566 AADPASLVTQ
+566 
-576 ALPQIK
+576 
-582 QPPRSAE
+582 
-589 TRTGASRPPRPGS
+589 PRPEGR
-602 RRAAPPAGSARR
+602 RRAL
-614 PTPPSLEPPSG
+614 PPSLDPPSG

-632 KPIAPA
+632 RPVSPT
-638 DVPQTSPSGATGSAR
+638 DVTQGTGTARPRTPSGAKAPE
-653 SRARRA
+653 AVEA
-659 RPSEPDPSDPAAP
+659 ADP
-672 GDPAIHDEQAETD
+672 ETE
-685 AALESASTRT
+685 AALESASSRT

-702 MPPEIPDEP
+702 MPPDLPD
-711 ADGPPGA
+711 DGTDAPPSAKPSGAA
-718 PGASGGSGG
+718 PGEVA
-727 SGASGA
+727 
-733 SGESADVV
+733 

-746 NAHKAGRHA
+746 KPHKAGRHA
-755 GP
+755 GS

>member
-1 MGADQ
+1 MAADQ
-6 TADPQGGQL
+6 AADPQGGQL

-21 YTVAL
+21 YTAAL
-26 VALGVLGA
+26 IVLGVLGA
-34 GAGIALEIAVPPPYQ
+34 GAGIVLEIAVPPPYK

-83 GTDGVAKIVQKKLGR
+83 ATDGVAKIVEKKLGH
-98 EPEGD
+98 EPDGK
-103 VEVSVPPNTQV
+103 VAVSVPPNTQV
-114 LNLAYTASSSSNARA
+114 LNLTYTTSDSGRARA

-140 YRSQRAQ
+140 YRKQRAQ

-152 QLAKLEAQASKVER
+152 QLAKLKAQAEKVE
-166 LLTQTNRELAL
+166 LQLQQANRELVTL
-177 SSGSKRATLQQRVT
+177 SGAKRATLAQRIT

-207 ASTPIDPGQVI
+207 ASTPVDPGQVI

-224 AGPGVMRKALY
+224 GGPGLIRPAMY
-235 GAGGLFLGLLAGFVI
+235 GTGGLILGLVAGFAVM
-250 ILLRERLNQRLRNA
+250 LLRERLNQRLRNA
-264 EAVEGLGV
+264 EAIEGLGL
-272 RALSTIPPGG
+272 RALATIPAGGPGG
-282 PPGDSLALVSA
+282 DTLALVSA

-310 ATAPQTPVALL
+310 ATAPQTPTALL
-321 VASATPGG
+321 VSNATPGG

-397 PRGPRAL
+397 PRGPRAR

-411 GPRMRETVKVLRRRS
+411 GPRMREAVKVLRRRS
-426 EYLVV
+426 EYLVI

-442 ALCTFM
+442 ALCTFA
-448 DAVILVVNQGVTTR
+448 DAVILVVNQGVTTK

-484 EPPEPRG
+484 EPAEQRG
-491 GRQAR
+491 AR
-496 PAPSRQARPPRDA
+496 PARQLEPPRQGRPTRGGW
-509 AETRAPDPRGSGEN
+509 ETRAQTEAPP
-523 RTGGDAHLGWADDQ
+523 LGWGDDQ
-537 PGAEDPRRPDPA
+537 PGPEDPRAPDSPE
-549 DDGGY
+549 DGGY
-554 WPTARRDEDERS
+554 WPGRLRDEDED
-566 AADPASLVTQ
+566 ADSASLTTQ
-576 ALPQIK
+576 ALPQLEQGQPKRQQQIK
-582 QPPRSAE
+582 PQPWTGDPRQSSP
-589 TRTGASRPPRPGS
+589 RQPRHGDPRRGGPPQGSGRRGAPL
-602 RRAAPPAGSARR
+602 
-614 PTPPSLEPPSG
+614 SLEPPAS

-632 KPIAPA
+632 KPVSPT
-638 DVPQTSPSGATGSAR
+638 DVTQGVGQGEPTDAE
-653 SRARRA
+653 RA
-659 RPSEPDPSDPAAP
+659 EAA
-672 GDPAIHDEQAETD
+672 
-685 AALESASTRT
+685 AALESAATRT

-702 MPPEIPDEP
+702 MPPEPPEGK
-711 ADGPPGA
+711 DGPAAPKGPSDAA
-718 PGASGGSGG
+718 PGTG
-727 SGASGA
+727 
-733 SGESADVV
+733 
-741 PRYGK
+741 RYGK
-746 NAHKAGRHA
+746 QPHKTGRHA
-755 GP
+755 GS

>member
-1 MGADQ
+1 VGADR
-6 TADPQGGQL
+6 TADAQGGQL
-15 LSLVRR
+15 LALVRR
-21 YTVAL
+21 YLGAL
-26 VALGVLGA
+26 IGLAVLGTAA
-34 GAGIALEIAVPPPYQ
+34 GVVLEMAVPPPFK

-83 GTDGVAKIVQKKLGR
+83 ATDSVAKIVQKKLGH
-98 EPEGD
+98 EAEGD
-103 VEVSVPPNTQV
+103 IGVSVPPNTQV
-114 LNLAYTASSSSNARA
+114 LNLTYTAGSSGNARA

-140 YRSQRAQ
+140 YRTQRAQ

-152 QLAKLEAQASKVER
+152 QLAKLKAQSARVER
-166 LLTQTNRELAL
+166 LLQRANNELAA
-177 SSGSKRATLQQRVT
+177 SSGSRRSTLQQRVT

-207 ASTPIDPGQVI
+207 ASTPLDPGQVI

-224 AGPGVMRKALY
+224 AGPGIVRPAMY
-235 GAGGLFLGLLAGFVI
+235 GAGGLLLGLVAGFVI
-250 ILLRERLNQRLRNA
+250 MLLRERLNQRLRNA
-264 EAVEGLGV
+264 ETIEGLGV
-272 RALSTIPPGG
+272 RTLSTIPAGG
-282 PPGDSLALVSA
+282 PSGDTLALVSA

-321 VASATPGG
+321 ISNATPGG
-329 SARLASAN
+329 GARMASAN

-349 IMIDATTEDADM
+349 IMIDATTEDADIS
-361 TGLFGARPGKGLSD
+361 TLFGARPGGKGLSD

-397 PRGPRAL
+397 PRGPRAR

-426 EYLVV
+426 EYLIV

-442 ALCTFM
+442 ALCTFV
-448 DAVILVVNQGVTTR
+448 DAVVLVINQGVTTR

-491 GRQAR
+491 GRA
-496 PAPSRQARPPRDA
+496 ARQAPAAARQSRPPQGGDVRGPA
-509 AETRAPDPRGSGEN
+509 EPHLPETRGGKRRAPEPPL
-523 RTGGDAHLGWADDQ
+523 AWAEDQ
-537 PGAEDPRRPDPA
+537 PGVPKDEPDENPA
-549 DDGGY
+549 DS
-554 WPTARRDEDERS
+554 P
-566 AADPASLVTQ
+566 SLVTQ
-576 ALPQIK
+576 ALPQVK
-582 QPPRSAE
+582 QPPP
-589 TRTGASRPPRPGS
+589 RTGEARPAPSGRRGAPQPEPR
-602 RRAAPPAGSARR
+602 RRPLPPA
-614 PTPPSLEPPSG
+614 LDPPSG

-632 KPIAPA
+632 RP
-638 DVPQTSPSGATGSAR
+638 VSPTEVTQGTGAV
-653 SRARRA
+653 
-659 RPSEPDPSDPAAP
+659 RPRPAAP
-672 GDPAIHDEQAETD
+672 SDAEPAEPADAEADE
-685 AALESASTRT
+685 ALESAATRT
-695 QEDISKY
+695 QEDISKF
-702 MPPEIPDEP
+702 MPPDLPEDG
-711 ADGPPGA
+711 ADGTPPAA
-718 PGASGGSGG
+718 PKDPAP
-727 SGASGA
+727 
-733 SGESADVV
+733 DVA

-746 NAHKAGRHA
+746 KTHKAGRHA

>member
-15 LSLVRR
+15 FSLVRR
-21 YTVAL
+21 Y
-26 VALGVLGA
+26 LGA
-34 GAGIALEIAVPPPYQ
+34 LIVLALLGTGAGVALEILVPPPFK

-83 GTDGVAKIVQKKLGR
+83 ATDSVAKIVEKKLGR
-98 EPEGD
+98 EAEGD
-103 VEVSVPPNTQV
+103 IGVSVPPNTQV
-114 LNLAYTASSSSNARA
+114 LNLTYTASSSGNARA

-140 YRSQRAQ
+140 YRTQRAQ
-147 GVVNN
+147 AVVNN
-152 QLAKLEAQASKVER
+152 QLAKLKAQSARVER
-166 LLTQTNRELAL
+166 LLQRANNELAA
-177 SSGSKRATLQQRVT
+177 SSGSRRATLQQRVT

-224 AGPGVMRKALY
+224 SGPGIMRPAMY
-235 GAGGLFLGLLAGFVI
+235 GAVGLALGLVAGFVI
-250 ILLRERLNQRLRNA
+250 MLLRERLNQRLRNA
-264 EAVEGLGV
+264 ETIEGLGV
-272 RALSTIPPGG
+272 RTLSTIPSGG
-282 PPGDSLALVSA
+282 PAGDTLALVSA

-321 VASATPGG
+321 VSNATPGG

-349 IMIDATTEDADM
+349 IMIDATTEDADVS
-361 TGLFGARPGKGLSD
+361 TLFGARPGGKGLSD

-397 PRGPRAL
+397 PRGPRAR

-426 EYLVV
+426 EYLIV

-442 ALCTFM
+442 ALCTFV
-448 DAVILVVNQGVTTR
+448 DAVVLVINQGVTTR

-491 GRQAR
+491 GRG
-496 PAPSRQARPPRDA
+496 SRQAPARQSRPPQGGEGRG
-509 AETRAPDPRGSGEN
+509 AETRHPETRGGGKRRAPEAPL
-523 RTGGDAHLGWADDQ
+523 AWADDQ
-537 PGAEDPRRPDPA
+537 PRVPQDEADEDPA
-549 DDGGY
+549 DPG
-554 WPTARRDEDERS
+554 T
-566 AADPASLVTQ
+566 LVTQ
-576 ALPQIK
+576 ALPQVK
-582 QPPRSAE
+582 QPPRPGEA
-589 TRTGASRPPRPGS
+589 RPA
-602 RRAAPPAGSARR
+602 AAPRRGAPQPEARR
-614 PTPPSLEPPSG
+614 RPLPPALDPPSG

-632 KPIAPA
+632 KPVSPTDVTQGTGAARPRPVAPSDAEPAEPA
-638 DVPQTSPSGATGSAR
+638 DPETEAT
-653 SRARRA
+653 
-659 RPSEPDPSDPAAP
+659 
-672 GDPAIHDEQAETD
+672 
-685 AALESASTRT
+685 LESASTRT

-702 MPPEIPDEP
+702 MPPELPEDG
-711 ADGPPGA
+711 ADGTPPA
-718 PGASGGSGG
+718 GSGD
-727 SGASGA
+727 AA
-733 SGESADVV
+733 PEVA

-746 NAHKAGRHA
+746 KPHRAGRHA

>member
-1 MGADQ
+1 MGADR
-6 TADPQGGQL
+6 TADAQGGQL
-15 LSLVRR
+15 LALVRR
-21 YTVAL
+21 YLGAL
-26 VALGVLGA
+26 IGLAVLGTAA
-34 GAGIALEIAVPPPYQ
+34 GVVLEMAVPPPFK

-83 GTDGVAKIVQKKLGR
+83 ATDSVAKIVQKKLGH
-98 EPEGD
+98 EAEGD
-103 VEVSVPPNTQV
+103 IGVSVPPNTQV
-114 LNLAYTASSSSNARA
+114 LNLTYTAGSSGNARA

-140 YRSQRAQ
+140 YRTQRAQ

-152 QLAKLEAQASKVER
+152 QLAKLKAQSARVER
-166 LLTQTNRELAL
+166 LLQRANNELAA
-177 SSGSKRATLQQRVT
+177 SSGSRRSTLQQRVT

-207 ASTPIDPGQVI
+207 ASTPLDPGQVI

-224 AGPGVMRKALY
+224 AGPGIVRPAMY
-235 GAGGLFLGLLAGFVI
+235 GAGGLLLGLVAGFVI
-250 ILLRERLNQRLRNA
+250 MLLRERLNQRLRNA
-264 EAVEGLGV
+264 ETIEGLGV
-272 RALSTIPPGG
+272 RTLSTIPAGG
-282 PPGDSLALVSA
+282 PSGDTLALVSA

-321 VASATPGG
+321 ISNATPGG
-329 SARLASAN
+329 GARMASAN

-349 IMIDATTEDADM
+349 IMIDATTEDADIS
-361 TGLFGARPGKGLSD
+361 TLFGARPGGKGLSD

-397 PRGPRAL
+397 PRGPRAR

-426 EYLVV
+426 EYLIV

-442 ALCTFM
+442 ALCTFV
-448 DAVILVVNQGVTTR
+448 DAVVLVINQGVTTR

-491 GRQAR
+491 GRA
-496 PAPSRQARPPRDA
+496 ARQAPAGARQSRPPQGGDVRGA
-509 AETRAPDPRGSGEN
+509 AEPHLPETRGGKRRAPEPPL
-523 RTGGDAHLGWADDQ
+523 AWAEEQ
-537 PGAEDPRRPDPA
+537 PGVPKDEPDENPA
-549 DDGGY
+549 DS
-554 WPTARRDEDERS
+554 P
-566 AADPASLVTQ
+566 SLVTQ
-576 ALPQIK
+576 ALPQVK
-582 QPPRSAE
+582 QPPP
-589 TRTGASRPPRPGS
+589 RTGEARPAPSGRRGAPQPEPR
-602 RRAAPPAGSARR
+602 RRPLPPA
-614 PTPPSLEPPSG
+614 LDPPSG

-632 KPIAPA
+632 RP
-638 DVPQTSPSGATGSAR
+638 VSPTEVTQGTGAV
-653 SRARRA
+653 
-659 RPSEPDPSDPAAP
+659 RPRPAAP
-672 GDPAIHDEQAETD
+672 SDAEPAEPADAETD
-685 AALESASTRT
+685 EALESAATRT
-695 QEDISKY
+695 QEDISKF
-702 MPPEIPDEP
+702 MPPDLPEDG
-711 ADGPPGA
+711 ADGTPPAA
-718 PGASGGSGG
+718 PKDA
-727 SGASGA
+727 AP
-733 SGESADVV
+733 DVA

-746 NAHKAGRHA
+746 KAHKAGRHA

>member
-15 LSLVRR
+15 LSLARR
-21 YTVAL
+21 YLAAL
-26 VALGVLGA
+26 IALGVLGV
-34 GAGIALEIAVPPPYQ
+34 GAGIAFEIAVPPPYK

-83 GTDGVAKIVQKKLGR
+83 STDGVAKIVEKKLGH
-98 EPEGD
+98 EPEGE

-114 LNLAYTASSSSNARA
+114 LNLTYTTTSSSKARA

-140 YRSQRAQ
+140 YRTQRAQ

-152 QLAKLEAQASKVER
+152 QLSKLKTQASKVER
-166 LLTQTNRELAL
+166 LLTQANQELAR
-177 SSGSKRATLQQRVT
+177 STGSQRATLQQRVT

-202 QSNDI
+202 QANDI
-207 ASTPIDPGQVI
+207 ASTPLDPGQVI

-224 AGPGVMRKALY
+224 GGPGIIRKAMF
-235 GAGGLFLGLLAGFVI
+235 GVGGLVLGLLAGFVI

-282 PPGDSLALVSA
+282 PAGDSLALVSA
-293 PKSPVGEAYRR
+293 PKSPAGEAYRR

-321 VASATPGG
+321 VTSATPGG

-361 TGLFGARPGKGLSD
+361 SGLFGARPGKGLSD

-397 PRGPRAL
+397 PRGPRAV

-448 DAVILVVNQGVTTR
+448 DAVVLVVIQGVTTR

-496 PAPSRQARPPRDA
+496 PAPSRQARPPRG
-509 AETRAPDPRGSGEN
+509 AETRAPEPRAPEPRTAEPRGAAEPS
-523 RTGGDAHLGWADDQ
+523 LGWADEQ
-537 PGAEDPRRPDPA
+537 PEDGRRPDPA
-549 DDGGY
+549 ADDAY
-554 WPTARRDEDERS
+554 WSNRRREEDDR
-566 AADPASLVTQ
+566 AGADPASLTTQ

-582 QPPRSAE
+582 PQPRSGE
-589 TRTGASRPPRPGS
+589 GRQGGPRQPRQSGS
-602 RRAAPPAGSARR
+602 RRAAAPGGGRR
-614 PTPPSLEPPSG
+614 STPPTLEPPTG

-632 KPIAPA
+632 KPVAPA
-638 DVPQTSPSGATGSAR
+638 DVPRGTAPGASGSAR
-653 SRARRA
+653 RRSTRSRPA
-659 RPSEPDPSDPAAP
+659 EPADPA
-672 GDPAIHDEQAETD
+672 DPAPPGGLPAAGEQAETE

-695 QEDISKY
+695 QEDVSRY
-702 MPPEIPDEP
+702 MPPELP
-711 ADGPPGA
+711 ADPPE
-718 PGASGGSGG
+718 GASV
-727 SGASGA
+727 
-733 SGESADVV
+733 ETADVV
-741 PRYGK
+741 PRYAK
-746 NAHKAGRHA
+746 KADKAGRHA